1 MPLFIFFYLFTL
13 GSLSFQNH
21 CNSFSH
27 CEGLG
32 LEFKTELKVVQIS
45 FQASTFERITKVYR
59 ERDADVY
66 YFAFILTLGPS
77 SQVCGQALRYRG
89 HHGAPNRLLSHQR
102 RGDCL
107 LHDKDL
113 VENI

>member
-1 MPLFIFFYLFTL
+1 MSDQCH
-13 GSLSFQNH
+13 SL
-21 CNSFSH
+21 SH

-66 YFAFILTLGPS
+66 CFALILTLGPS
-77 SQVCGQALRYRG
+77 SQVCGQAVCYRR
-89 HHGAPNRLLSHQR
+89 HHGAPHGLLPHQR
-102 RGDCL
+102 GGDPL
-107 LHDKDL
+107 LHGQDCYQN
-113 VENI
+113 VECGSL